1 MPSLNS
7 LVRKSKVTT
16 NSSMNSRNMADF
28 DAIEYVI
35 AEDPDSYPDSAV
47 LSHVPDPV
55 LVRGS
60 GHVTM

>member
-1 MPSLNS
+1 
-7 LVRKSKVTT
+7 
-16 NSSMNSRNMADF
+16 MNSRNMADF